1 MEVNAKYKMS
11 CEFCRQG
18 SHSCQPYNHHPNY
31 GHPHYSDVQEE
42 LEEEPE
48 APNLSL
54 GNRILWLTETRAA
67 SGIVR
72 WIGRIPTISAG
83 WSTGVEFDNVM
94 PNGGNGDFKGR
105 NFFNSRPG
113 HALFLPVSDLIKVDS
128 AASGSA
134 NGERSSFFGRLQDSC
149 SNFAHRKRR
158 DSTFGHFKQEYCSNC
173 NHNDLHCNGH
183 HYNNAPVYDRIT
195 SRRSMYYEDQPY
207 ETYNACTP
215 CGPLQG
221 IPNRTLSEISNSRQY
236 GAHRRSYPRDE
247 RYRLPDEESEK
258 AIECPKYHDDEFRMA
273 RKDSIFNPR
282 SSLSFINGFKEWVSC
297 LVLGTSRRKSNRK
310 LVLKDRKS
318 VTSVFLSNNSQSVT
332 GQRLSSFSEYA
343 SISISKG
350 SHKSSQSLTRQ
361 TSDSANIP
369 NHEPVTKRKSR
380 KKRPAPLPPIQYNR
394 GIDSNSE
401 EHRWNRLSNGTID
414 VALNRRDSQRD
425 RRSNKIVSKTVKS
438 TNSVTHSIPVKKRYK
453 KRRAPP
459 PPAVLTTTGSAIYAT
474 VIKKDTKNAQNG
486 VPNLKS
492 NEFAVHP
499 VKHTHHRIHR
509 RNSDEWDVPGTSSK
523 ISKHR
528 TNKKHL
534 KKVPHLS
541 SYATSKNSLVGS
553 DLEDSSSGSISFSPN
568 ESGDDK
574 YGLVN
579 YRAMKV
585 IDGIDGDTSIPR
597 SSSYVQYSSDNSDVC
612 LKISIQKTETN
623 VVTVEEVPAPHTARY
638 TIEEDTSSSEL
649 SDEPPVIPLKIKS
662 IDAPHQELKANSTDS
677 STVSTEENGEQS
689 KTIFE
694 ELKLKPPVKGS
705 VKDFVHAFNML
716 ASKSNGLG
724 QQVPKQITNDPVP
737 KDTSNNSGVLSS
749 SKNIQSFP
757 TKWEFQNNKAANL
770 AFSSSQFLLPI
781 AEESLNETSEHD
793 GNVEESKGNHS
804 DLRKLKNKKNVISDH
819 KHLKY
824 EKTVDVEE
832 NASTCS
838 HCSEKHSPAST
849 TKKQSTK
856 KRTAPYREKSPHT
869 EKAQLPTPSTKAS
882 MLALSSLLQEKTLN
896 GKQDAPSH
904 SSKPDLKLDQPIMVG
919 LYIEDKSSHR
929 GPIPLL
935 VTPSMSLR
943 KLKKQ
948 VEAEYD
954 FPRHQQCWILGESF
968 AVQED
973 ASLASFGVTEAGCP
987 ILLYVMAKESK
998 SHSLPCRASTRL
1010 QTQSSSSEEEVA
1022 SPRQH
1027 RRRKSKPSS
1036 HKEMKQIVS
1045 KAPKPDDDKSSHGSM
1060 NKKPQKENQ
1069 DKSKDTN
1076 NKKKSEYHKAWE
1088 EEYNKKADYRTLL
1101 ALDDVDLVANM
1112 EPFECPVCFLD
1123 VDVNEGIVLQ
1133 DCLHNFCRE
1142 CLSSAIQYSDTAV
1155 IKCPFRN
1162 DEYSCE
1168 SHLQEREI
1176 KCLVSPE
1183 VYDRH
1188 LQRSMALAESQARDS
1203 FHCKTPDCPGWCLFE
1218 DNVNTFLCPVCKR
1231 TNCLTCAAIHEG
1243 RNCRQY
1249 QDHLALSCDTS
1260 EEAKKTK
1267 EYLQNMVENGEAMEC
1282 PQCLVILMKKWGC
1295 DWLKC
1300 SMCHTEVC
1308 WVTKGPRWGPG
1319 GKGDTSG
1326 GCKCMLNGVRCHPK
1340 CSYCH

>member
-1 MEVNAKYKMS
+1 
-11 CEFCRQG
+11 
-18 SHSCQPYNHHPNY
+18 
-31 GHPHYSDVQEE
+31 
-42 LEEEPE
+42 
-48 APNLSL
+48 
-54 GNRILWLTETRAA
+54 
-67 SGIVR
+67 
-72 WIGRIPTISAG
+72 
-83 WSTGVEFDNVM
+83 
-94 PNGGNGDFKGR
+94 
-105 NFFNSRPG
+105 
-113 HALFLPVSDLIKVDS
+113 
-128 AASGSA
+128 
-134 NGERSSFFGRLQDSC
+134 
-149 SNFAHRKRR
+149 
-158 DSTFGHFKQEYCSNC
+158 
-173 NHNDLHCNGH
+173 
-183 HYNNAPVYDRIT
+183 
-195 SRRSMYYEDQPY
+195 MYYEDQPY
-207 ETYNACTP
+207 ETYNACAP
-215 CGPLQG
+215 CNPMQG
-221 IPNRTLSEISNSRQY
+221 ISNRALGEISNTRQY
-236 GAHRRSYPRDE
+236 AAHRRSYPRE
-247 RYRLPDEESEK
+247 EHYRLPDEEIEK
-258 AIECPKYHDDEFRMA
+258 AIDCPKYNDDEFRMA
-273 RKDSIFNPR
+273 RKESIFNPR
-282 SSLSFINGFKEWVSC
+282 TSLNFINGFKEWVSC
-297 LVLGTSRRKSNRK
+297 LVLGTNRRKSNRK

-318 VTSVFLSNNSQSVT
+318 VTSVFLSNNSQSLT

-350 SHKSSQSLTRQ
+350 SQKSNQSLTRP
-361 TSDSANIP
+361 SGNSVNAS
-369 NHEPVTKRKSR
+369 NHASVTKKKSR
-380 KKRPAPLPPIQYNR
+380 KKRPAPLPPIQYN
-394 GIDSNSE
+394 GAIDSNSE
-401 EHRWNRLSNGTID
+401 DSRRNRLSNGISD
-414 VALNRRDSQRD
+414 VALCRRDSQRD
-425 RRSNKIVSKTVKS
+425 RRNNKIISKTVKS
-438 TNSVTHSIPVKKRYK
+438 TSSVSHAVPVKKRYK

-459 PPAVLTTTGSAIYAT
+459 PPAVLATAGSAIYAT
-474 VIKKDTKNAQNG
+474 VIKKDSNSQNNASS
-486 VPNLKS
+486 LKL
-492 NEFAVHP
+492 NDFAHP
-499 VKHTHHRIHR
+499 VKHCHHRIHR
-509 RNSDEWDVPGTSSK
+509 RNSNDWEVPGTSSK
-523 ISKHR
+523 VSKHR
-528 TNKKHL
+528 TSQKHL
-534 KKVPHLS
+534 KKGPHIS
-541 SYATSKNSLVGS
+541 AYVNSKNSLVGS
-553 DLEDSSSGSISFSPN
+553 DSEDSSSGSISFSPN

-585 IDGIDGDTSIPR
+585 IDGVEGEASIPR

-623 VVTVEEVPAPHTARY
+623 VVTVEEVPAPRTVHY
-638 TIEEDTSSSEL
+638 TIEEDSSSSEL
-649 SDEPPVIPLKIKS
+649 SDEPPVIPVKIKS
-662 IDAPHQELKANSTDS
+662 IEAPHQESKANSTDS
-677 STVSTEENGEQS
+677 STVSTEENSDQS

-705 VKDFVHAFNML
+705 VKDFVNAFNML
-716 ASKSNGLG
+716 ASQSNSLP
-724 QQVPKQITNDPVP
+724 QIPNQITNAP
-737 KDTSNNSGVLSS
+737 KPQDSHVNSGASG

-770 AFSSSQFLLPI
+770 VFSSSQFLLPI

-793 GNVEESKGNHS
+793 GNVEESNANNSGS
-804 DLRKLKNKKNVISDH
+804 SKLKNKKNITPDH

-824 EKTVDVEE
+824 EKTVDVNE
-832 NASTCS
+832 NTNTCS

-856 KRTAPYREKSPHT
+856 KRIAPHREKATHS
-869 EKAQLPTPSTKAS
+869 EKAQLSNSSSKAS
-882 MLALSSLLQEKTLN
+882 MLALSSLLQEKVQN
-896 GKQDAPSH
+896 EKQDMPSC

-954 FPRHQQCWILGESF
+954 FPHHQQCWILGESF

-973 ASLASFGVTEAGCP
+973 VSLASYGVTEAGCP

-998 SHSLPCRASTRL
+998 SHSLPCRASTASTRL

-1027 RRRKSKPSS
+1027 RRRKSKPSP
-1036 HKEMKQIVS
+1036 HKEVKQVAS
-1045 KAPKPDDDKSSHGSM
+1045 KVPKPEDDKSYHGSTS
-1060 NKKPQKENQ
+1060 KKPQKETQ
-1069 DKSKDTN
+1069 DKFKNTN
-1076 NKKKSEYHKAWE
+1076 KNKTKSDYHKAWE

-1123 VDVNEGIVLQ
+1123 VEINEGIVLQ

-1176 KCLVSPE
+1176 KCLVSPD
-1183 VYDRH
+1183 VYERH

-1218 DNVNTFLCPVCKR
+1218 DNVNTFLCPVCKH

-1282 PQCLVILMKKWGC
+1282 PQCQVILMKKWGC

-1308 WVTKGPRWGPG
+1308 WVTKGRRWGPG

>member
-1 MEVNAKYKMS
+1 MVKEHHFLVGFKILVPILLIGNA
-11 CEFCRQG
+11 EI
-18 SHSCQPYNHHPNY
+18 PLL
-31 GHPHYSDVQEE
+31 DI
-42 LEEEPE
+42 L
-48 APNLSL
+48 
-54 GNRILWLTETRAA
+54 NRNMVL
-67 SGIVR
+67 
-72 WIGRIPTISAG
+72 
-83 WSTGVEFDNVM
+83 
-94 PNGGNGDFKGR
+94 
-105 NFFNSRPG
+105 
-113 HALFLPVSDLIKVDS
+113 HAFVI
-128 AASGSA
+128 
-134 NGERSSFFGRLQDSC
+134 C
-149 SNFAHRKRR
+149 
-158 DSTFGHFKQEYCSNC
+158 CSNC
-173 NHNDLHCNGH
+173 NHNDLRNGH
-183 HYNNAPVYDRIT
+183 HYNHAPVYDRIT

-207 ETYNACTP
+207 ETYNACAP
-215 CGPLQG
+215 CNPMQG
-221 IPNRTLSEISNSRQY
+221 ISNRALGEISNTRQY
-236 GAHRRSYPRDE
+236 AAHRRSYPRE
-247 RYRLPDEESEK
+247 EHCRHPDEEVVK
-258 AIECPKYHDDEFRMA
+258 AIDYPKYNDEFRMA
-273 RKDSIFNPR
+273 RKESIFNPR

-297 LVLGTSRRKSNRK
+297 LVLGTNRRKSNRK

-318 VTSVFLSNNSQSVT
+318 VTSVFLSNNSQSLT

-350 SHKSSQSLTRQ
+350 SQKSSQSLTR
-361 TSDSANIP
+361 SSGNSISAS
-369 NHEPVTKRKSR
+369 NHAPVTKKKSR
-380 KKRPAPLPPIQYNR
+380 KKRPAPLPPIQYN
-394 GIDSNSE
+394 GAIDSNSE
-401 EHRWNRLSNGTID
+401 DHRRGRLSNGRMI
-414 VALNRRDSQRD
+414 
-425 RRSNKIVSKTVKS
+425 
-438 TNSVTHSIPVKKRYK
+438 
-453 KRRAPP
+453 
-459 PPAVLTTTGSAIYAT
+459 
-474 VIKKDTKNAQNG
+474 
-486 VPNLKS
+486 
-492 NEFAVHP
+492 
-499 VKHTHHRIHR
+499 IHR
-509 RNSDEWDVPGTSSK
+509 RNSNDWEVPGTSSK

-528 TNKKHL
+528 TNQKHL
-534 KKVPHLS
+534 KRGPHIS
-541 SYATSKNSLVGS
+541 AYANSKNSLVGS
-553 DLEDSSSGSISFSPN
+553 DSEDSSSGSISFSPN

-585 IDGIDGDTSIPR
+585 IDGIDEETSMPG

-623 VVTVEEVPAPHTARY
+623 VVTVEEVPAPHTVHY
-638 TIEEDTSSSEL
+638 TIEEDSSSSEL
-649 SDEPPVIPLKIKS
+649 SDEPPVIPVKIKS
-662 IDAPHQELKANSTDS
+662 IDAPHQESKANSTDS
-677 STVSTEENGEQS
+677 SIISTEENSDQS

-705 VKDFVHAFNML
+705 VKDFVNAFNML
-716 ASKSNGLG
+716 ASISNGLG
-724 QQVPKQITNDPVP
+724 QQAPKQITDAP
-737 KDTSNNSGVLSS
+737 KPQDSRVNSGAPAP
-749 SKNIQSFP
+749 KNIQSFP
-757 TKWEFQNNKAANL
+757 TNWEFQNNKAANL

-793 GNVEESKGNHS
+793 GNVEESNANNSGS
-804 DLRKLKNKKNVISDH
+804 TKLKNKKNVTSDH
-819 KHLKY
+819 RHLKY
-824 EKTVDVEE
+824 EKTVDVNE
-832 NASTCS
+832 NTNTCS

-856 KRTAPYREKSPHT
+856 KRIAPHREKTTHS
-869 EKAQLPTPSTKAS
+869 EQAQLPNISSKAS
-882 MLALSSLLQEKTLN
+882 MLALSSLLQEKVQN
-896 GKQDAPSH
+896 GKQDMPSC

-973 ASLASFGVTEAGCP
+973 ASLASYGVTEAGCP

-998 SHSLPCRASTRL
+998 SHSLPCRASTATTRL

-1027 RRRKSKPSS
+1027 RRRKSKPTP
-1036 HKEMKQIVS
+1036 HKELKQAAS
-1045 KAPKPDDDKSSHGSM
+1045 KVPKPEDDKSYHGSTS
-1060 NKKPQKENQ
+1060 KKPQKETQ
-1069 DKSKDTN
+1069 DKLKNT
-1076 NKKKSEYHKAWE
+1076 NKKKTKSYYHKAWE
-1088 EEYNKKADYRTLL
+1088 EEYNKKSDYRTLL

-1123 VDVNEGIVLQ
+1123 VEINEGIVLQ
-1133 DCLHNFCRE
+1133 ECLHNFCRE

-1176 KCLVSPE
+1176 KCLVTPD
-1183 VYDRH
+1183 VYERH

-1218 DNVNTFLCPVCKR
+1218 DNVNTFLCPVCKH

-1282 PQCLVILMKKWGC
+1282 PQCQVILMKKWGC

-1319 GKGDTSG
+1319 GKGDTIIAIDFMGFFYIEEKPSTIG
-1326 GCKCMLNGVRCHPK
+1326 YISSL
-1340 CSYCH
+1340 